1 MFTEFILL
9 YKVNAVYLHCVYP
22 FIRPKK
28 DNFNISHSK
37 LNLSQTSAV
46 MVENDI
52 SVFIHNFEIYLVTTV
67 TNWHFAQSVK
77 SLLLMYF

>member
-37 LNLSQTSAV
+37 PITANSNIALSSIAGYGQAKIDS
-46 MVENDI
+46 
-52 SVFIHNFEIYLVTTV
+52 
-67 TNWHFAQSVK
+67 HFC
-77 SLLLMYF
+77 

>member
-1 MFTEFILL
+1 MFTEFISL

-37 LNLSQTSAV
+37 PITANSNIALSS
-46 MVENDI
+46 ER
-52 SVFIHNFEIYLVTTV
+52 
-67 TNWHFAQSVK
+67 
-77 SLLLMYF
+77 SLTFRIG

>member
-37 LNLSQTSAV
+37 FLYLRW
-46 MVENDI
+46 VEML
-52 SVFIHNFEIYLVTTV
+52 EWIYLLQ
-67 TNWHFAQSVK
+67 NRI
-77 SLLLMYF
+77 YFVLF

>member
-1 MFTEFILL
+1 
-9 YKVNAVYLHCVYP
+9 
-22 FIRPKK
+22 
-28 DNFNISHSK
+28 
-37 LNLSQTSAV
+37 

-67 TNWHFAQSVK
+67 TNWHFAKSVK

>member
-37 LNLSQTSAV
+37 PITANSNIALSS
-46 MVENDI
+46 EG
-52 SVFIHNFEIYLVTTV
+52 H
-67 TNWHFAQSVK
+67 
-77 SLLLMYF
+77 

>member
-28 DNFNISHSK
+28 DNFNISH
-37 LNLSQTSAV
+37 
-46 MVENDI
+46 
-52 SVFIHNFEIYLVTTV
+52 H
-67 TNWHFAQSVK
+67 
-77 SLLLMYF
+77 

>member
-37 LNLSQTSAV
+37 PITANSNIALSSERSLTFLMIIFSGTGY
-46 MVENDI
+46 I
-52 SVFIHNFEIYLVTTV
+52 
-67 TNWHFAQSVK
+67 
-77 SLLLMYF
+77 SLL

>member
-37 LNLSQTSAV
+37 PITANSNIALSSE
-46 MVENDI
+46 MC
-52 SVFIHNFEIYLVTTV
+52 
-67 TNWHFAQSVK
+67 FALCRLPFRHK
-77 SLLLMYF
+77 WF

>member
-37 LNLSQTSAV
+37 PITANSNIALSSERSLTFRIRHCI
-46 MVENDI
+46 MVAITDYASI
-52 SVFIHNFEIYLVTTV
+52 AGYGQAKIDS
-67 TNWHFAQSVK
+67 HFC
-77 SLLLMYF
+77 